1 LLFGLAEQMKES
13 ASEIDRACLHATFDR
28 TQAQSS
34 LNLQLKQARLSTVS
48 VLGSGLE
55 MCSSTYTL

>member
-1 LLFGLAEQMKES
+1 
-13 ASEIDRACLHATFDR
+13 
-28 TQAQSS
+28 

-48 VLGSGLE
+48 VLGFGLE